1 MTKIKKIEKENLVTL
16 YNIEKE
22 IFKNNCFSYIQI
34 EEMFLMKNYSIYVI
48 SIKKELV
55 GYLIIFDNSESL
67 EIIKIGILNKE
78 RKKGL
83 GKKLINEAK
92 KIKKNILLEVRKSN
106 FVAIKFYKENLFKE
120 IGIRKNYYE
129 KEREDALVMVFFNK

>member
-106 FVAIKFYKENLFKE
+106 VVAIKFYKENLFKE